1 VVRKEGEPIS
11 PTERGQQGPNKN
23 SPGGTNGAI
32 QKRAHSFFFGD
43 VSIVFKFIKGR
54 RYCLI
59 NSICK
64 YNKAFKPRTIEYIQ
78 QDKS

>member
-1 VVRKEGEPIS
+1 MVRKEGEPIS

-43 VSIVFKFIKGR
+43 VSIVFK
-54 RYCLI
+54 
-59 NSICK
+59 NHQ
-64 YNKAFKPRTIEYIQ
+64 RTKVLSDQLYL
-78 QDKS
+78 